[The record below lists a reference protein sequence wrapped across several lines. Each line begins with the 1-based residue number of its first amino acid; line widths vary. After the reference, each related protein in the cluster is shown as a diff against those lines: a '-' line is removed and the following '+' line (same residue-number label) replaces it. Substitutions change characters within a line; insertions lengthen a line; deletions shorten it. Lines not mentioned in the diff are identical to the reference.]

1 MTRYKVLLIVIATC
15 AWSAAASAHATLET
29 KEAAIGGSYKAIV
42 KIGHGCEG
50 TATLKVRV
58 QIPEGVISVKPM
70 PKAGWS
76 LETTKGA
83 YAKPYK
89 YYRRELSEGVKE
101 IVWAGKLLDEHYDEF
116 VFASY
121 LTDSL
126 APGTTVYFPVT
137 QECETGA
144 HRWVE
149 IPAAGQDAHALK
161 SPAPGVRLVVAA
173 AKPAATASYKVGAL
187 VLDAP
192 WIRATPGGA
201 QVAGGYVKITNSG
214 TEADRLVGGT
224 FPVAAAVEVHEM
236 GMTDGVMKMRSLP
249 NGLEIKPG
257 TSVDLKPGGYHLMFQ
272 KLQSPLKEGQTIKG
286 TLVFEKAG
294 SVEVEYKVM
303 PIGSSGS
310 SAGGG
315 GHSHH

>member
-1 MTRYKVLLIVIATC
+1 MLPRLLIVAAACT
-15 AWSAAASAHATLET
+15 WSASAFAHATLET
-29 KEAAIGGSYKAIV
+29 KEAAVGGSYKAIV

-50 TATLKVRV
+50 SPTLKVRV

-70 PKAGWS
+70 PKAGWT

-101 IVWAGKLLDEHYDEF
+101 IVWTGTLSDEHYDEF

-126 APGTTVYFPVT
+126 APGTTAYFPVSE
-137 QECETGA
+137 ECEKGVHA
-144 HRWVE
+144 WVV
-149 IPAAGQDAHALK
+149 IPQPGQDAHALK
-161 SPAPGVRLVVAA
+161 SPAPGVRLTA
-173 AKPAATASYKVGAL
+173 AKSAASASYKVGAL

-214 TEADRLVGGT
+214 PETDRLIGGT
-224 FPVAAAVEVHEM
+224 FPLAAAVEVHEM

-249 NGLEIKPG
+249 NGLEIKAG
-257 TSVDLKPGGYHLMFQ
+257 ASVDLKPGGYHLMFQ
-272 KLQSPLKEGQTIKG
+272 QLQSPLKDGQTIKG

-303 PIGSSGS
+303 PIGSGGSG
-310 SAGGG
+310 AGGG

>member
-1 MTRYKVLLIVIATC
+1 MSRYVPLLIAAATC
-15 AWSAAASAHATLET
+15 AWSASAFAHATLET
-29 KEAAIGGSYKAIV
+29 KEAAIAGAYKAIV

-70 PKAGWS
+70 PKAGWT
-76 LETTKGA
+76 LETVTAA

-101 IVWAGKLLDEHYDEF
+101 IVWTGKLLDEHYEEF

-126 APGTTVYFPVT
+126 AAGTTVYFPVT
-137 QECETGA
+137 QECEKGA

-161 SPAPGVRLVVAA
+161 SPAPGLRLTAAA
-173 AKPAATASYKVGAL
+173 AKSAAAPSYKIGAL
-187 VLDAP
+187 VVDAP

-201 QVAGGYVKITNSG
+201 KVAGGYVKISNTG
-214 TEADRLVGGT
+214 TEPDRLVGGT
-224 FPVAAAVEVHEM
+224 FPLAAEVEVHEM

-257 TSVDLKPGGYHLMFQ
+257 ASVDLKPGGYHLMFQ
-272 KLQSPLKEGQTIKG
+272 KLQSQLKEGQTIKG

-294 SVEVEYKVM
+294 TVEVEYRVM
-303 PIGSSGS
+303 PIGSAG
-310 SAGGG
+310 AGGAG
-315 GHSHH
+315 GHGHH

>member
-1 MTRYKVLLIVIATC
+1 MLSRLLIAAATC
-15 AWSAAASAHATLET
+15 VWSASAFAHATLET
-29 KEAAIGGSYKAIV
+29 KEAAIGGAYKAIV
-42 KIGHGCEG
+42 KIGHGCES

-58 QIPEGVISVKPM
+58 QIPEGVIAVKPM
-70 PKAGWS
+70 PKAGWT
-76 LETTKGA
+76 LETVTA
-83 YAKPYK
+83 PYPKPYK

-101 IVWAGKLLDEHYDEF
+101 IVWTGKLLDEHYDEF

-126 APGTTVYFPVT
+126 AAGSTIYFPVT
-137 QECETGA
+137 QECEKGA

-161 SPAPGVRLVVAA
+161 SPAPGVRLTAAA
-173 AKPAATASYKVGAL
+173 AKSAAAPSYKIGAL
-187 VLDAP
+187 VLEAP

-201 QVAGGYVKITNSG
+201 QVAGGYVKVSNSG
-214 TEADRLVGGT
+214 TEADRLIGGT
-224 FPVAAAVEVHEM
+224 FPLAAAVEVHEM
-236 GMTDGVMKMRSLP
+236 SMTDGVMKMRSLP

-257 TSVDLKPGGYHLMFQ
+257 ASVDLKPGGYHLMFQ
-272 KLQSPLKEGQTIKG
+272 KLQSQLKDGQTIKG

-294 SVEVEYKVM
+294 TVEIEYRVL
-303 PIGSSGS
+303 PIGSS
-310 SAGGG
+310 GGG

>member
-1 MTRYKVLLIVIATC
+1 MPSRLLIAAAAC
-15 AWSAAASAHATLET
+15 AWSASAFAHATLET

-58 QIPEGVISVKPM
+58 QVPEGVISVKPM
-70 PKAGWS
+70 PKAGWT
-76 LETTKGA
+76 LETTTGA

-101 IVWAGKLLDEHYDEF
+101 IVWTGKLLDEHYDEF

-126 APGTTVYFPVT
+126 TPGTTVYFPVT
-137 QECETGA
+137 QECEKGA
-144 HRWVE
+144 YRWVE
-149 IPAAGQDAHALK
+149 IPAAGQDTHTLK
-161 SPAPGVRLVVAA
+161 SPAPGVRLTAAA
-173 AKPAATASYKVGAL
+173 AKSAAAPSYKIGAL
-187 VLDAP
+187 VLEAP

-201 QVAGGYVKITNSG
+201 QVAGGYVKISNTG
-214 TEADRLVGGT
+214 TEPDRLVGGT
-224 FPVAAAVEVHEM
+224 FPLAAAVEVHEM

-257 TSVDLKPGGYHLMFQ
+257 ASVDLKPGGYHLMFQ
-272 KLQSPLKEGQTIKG
+272 KLQSPLKEGQAIKG

-294 SVEVEYKVM
+294 PVEVEYKVM
-303 PIGSSGS
+303 PIGSSGGGV
-310 SAGGG
+310 GGG

>member
-1 MTRYKVLLIVIATC
+1 MTRYGSLLIAAATC
-15 AWSAAASAHATLET
+15 AWSASALAHATLET
-29 KEAAIGGSYKAIV
+29 REAAIGGSYKAIV
-42 KIGHGCEG
+42 KIGLGCEG

-70 PKAGWS
+70 PKAGWT
-76 LETTKGA
+76 LETSTVT

-101 IVWAGKLLDEHYDEF
+101 IVWTGKLLDEHYEEF

-126 APGTTVYFPVT
+126 APDSTIYFPVT
-137 QECETGA
+137 QECEKGA

-149 IPAAGQDAHALK
+149 IPAAGQDARALK
-161 SPAPGVRLVVAA
+161 SPAPGLRLTAA
-173 AKPAATASYKVGAL
+173 AKSAAAPTYRIGAL

-201 QVAGGYVKITNSG
+201 KVAGGYVKISNTG
-214 TEADRLVGGT
+214 TEPDRLVGGT
-224 FPVAAAVEVHEM
+224 FPFAAEVEVHEM

-249 NGLEIKPG
+249 NGLEIRPG
-257 TSVDLKPGGYHLMFQ
+257 ASVDLKPGGYHLMFQ

-294 SVEVEYKVM
+294 TVEVEYRVM
-303 PIGSSGS
+303 PIGSAGGG
-310 SAGGG
+310 AGGG

>member
-1 MTRYKVLLIVIATC
+1 MSNYLPLLMAAAAC
-15 AWSAAASAHATLET
+15 AWSASAFAHATLET
-29 KEAAIGGSYKAIV
+29 KEAAIGGAYKAIV

-70 PKAGWS
+70 PKAGWT
-76 LETTKGA
+76 LDTVAGR

-101 IVWAGKLLDEHYDEF
+101 IVWTGKLLDEHYDEF

-126 APGTTVYFPVT
+126 AANTTLYFPVT
-137 QECETGA
+137 QECEKGA
-144 HRWVE
+144 RRWVE

-161 SPAPGVRLVVAA
+161 SPAPGVHLTAAA
-173 AKPAATASYKVGAL
+173 AKSAAGSSYKVGAL
-187 VLDAP
+187 VVETP

-201 QVAGGYVKITNSG
+201 KVAGGYVKISNTG
-214 TEADRLVGGT
+214 TEPDRLIGGT
-224 FPVAAAVEVHEM
+224 FPLAADVEVHEM
-236 GMTDGVMKMRSLP
+236 GMADGVMKMRSLP

-257 TSVDLKPGGYHLMFQ
+257 ASVDLKPGGYHLMFQ
-272 KLQSPLKEGQTIKG
+272 KLRSPLKEGQIVKG
-286 TLVFEKAG
+286 TLAFEKAG
-294 SVEVEYKVM
+294 TVEVEYRVM
-303 PIGSSGS
+303 PIGSGG
-310 SAGGG
+310 AGGG

>member
-1 MTRYKVLLIVIATC
+1 MLPRLLIAAAACV
-15 AWSAAASAHATLET
+15 WSASAFAHATLET

-70 PKAGWS
+70 PKAGWT
-76 LETTKGA
+76 LETTTA
-83 YAKPYK
+83 PYAKPYK

-101 IVWAGKLLDEHYDEF
+101 IVWTGKLSDEHYDEF

-121 LTDSL
+121 LTDGL
-126 APGTTVYFPVT
+126 AAGTTVYFPVT
-137 QECETGA
+137 QECEKGA
-144 HRWVE
+144 HRWIE

-161 SPAPGVRLVVAA
+161 SPAPGVRLIAAA
-173 AKPAATASYKVGAL
+173 AKAAPTSSYKVGAL
-187 VLDAP
+187 LLEAP

-201 QVAGGYVKITNSG
+201 QVAGGYVKITNTG
-214 TEADRLVGGT
+214 AEPDRLVGGT
-224 FPVAAAVEVHEM
+224 FPLAAAVEVHEM

-257 TSVDLKPGGYHLMFQ
+257 ASVDLKPGGYHLMFQ

-286 TLVFEKAG
+286 TLAFEKAG
-294 SVEVEYKVM
+294 AVELEYKVM
-303 PIGSSGS
+303 PIGSSGGT
-310 SAGGG
+310 AGG

>member
-1 MTRYKVLLIVIATC
+1 MLSRLLIAAATC
-15 AWSAAASAHATLET
+15 VWSASAFAHATLET
-29 KEAAIGGSYKAIV
+29 KEAAIGGAYKAIV

-70 PKAGWS
+70 PKAGWT
-76 LETTKGA
+76 LETVTA
-83 YAKPYK
+83 PYAKPYK

-101 IVWAGKLLDEHYDEF
+101 IVWTGKLLDEHYDEF

-126 APGTTVYFPVT
+126 AASTTIYFPVT

-149 IPAAGQDAHALK
+149 IPAAGQDAHTLK
-161 SPAPGVRLVVAA
+161 SPAPGVRLMAA
-173 AKPAATASYKVGAL
+173 ASKSATAASYKIGAL
-187 VLDAP
+187 VLETP

-201 QVAGGYVKITNSG
+201 QVAGGYVKVTNTG
-214 TEADRLVGGT
+214 TQADRLLGGT
-224 FPVAAAVEVHEM
+224 FPLAAAVEVHEM
-236 GMTDGVMKMRSLP
+236 SMVDGVMKMRGLP

-257 TSVDLKPGGYHLMFQ
+257 ASVDLKPGGYHLMFQ
-272 KLQSPLKEGQTIKG
+272 KLQEGLKDGQTIKG

-294 SVEVEYKVM
+294 TVEIEYRVL
-303 PIGSSGS
+303 PIGSS
-310 SAGGG
+310 GGG

>member
-1 MTRYKVLLIVIATC
+1 MLPRLLIAAAAC
-15 AWSAAASAHATLET
+15 AWSASAYAHATLET
-29 KEAAIGGSYKAIV
+29 KEAAVGGSYKAIV

-70 PKAGWS
+70 PKAGWT
-76 LETTKGA
+76 LETTTGA

-101 IVWAGKLLDEHYDEF
+101 IVWTGKLLDAHYDEF

-126 APGTTVYFPVT
+126 TPGATVYFPVT

-161 SPAPGVRLVVAA
+161 SPAPGVRLIAAKSAA
-173 AKPAATASYKVGAL
+173 APSYKVGAL
-187 VLDAP
+187 VLEAP

-201 QVAGGYVKITNSG
+201 QVAGGYVKITNTG
-214 TEADRLVGGT
+214 TEPDRLVGGT

-236 GMTDGVMKMRSLP
+236 AMTDGVMKMRGLP

-257 TSVDLKPGGYHLMFQ
+257 ASVDLKPGGYHLMFQ
-272 KLQSPLKEGQTIKG
+272 KLQNPLKEGQTVKG
-286 TLVFEKAG
+286 TLAFEKAG

-303 PIGSSGS
+303 PIGSGGS
-310 SAGGG
+310 GGG

>member
-1 MTRYKVLLIVIATC
+1 MTRFAILLAAAATC
-15 AWSAAASAHATLET
+15 AWSASAFAHATLET
-29 KEAAIGGSYKAIV
+29 KEAAIGGAYKAIV
-42 KIGHGCEG
+42 KIGHGCES
-50 TATLKVRV
+50 TATLKIRV

-70 PKAGWS
+70 PKAGWT
-76 LETTKGA
+76 LETATGR
-83 YAKPYK
+83 YAKSYK

-101 IVWAGKLLDEHYDEF
+101 IVWTGKLPDEHYDEF

-126 APGTTVYFPVT
+126 AAGSTIYFPVT
-137 QECETGA
+137 QECEKGA
-144 HRWVE
+144 HRWVD

-161 SPAPGVRLVVAA
+161 APAPGLRLTAAA
-173 AKPAATASYKVGAL
+173 AKSAAAPSYKIGAL
-187 VLDAP
+187 VLEAP

-201 QVAGGYVKITNSG
+201 QVAGGYVKISNTG
-214 TEADRLVGGT
+214 TDTDRLVGGT
-224 FPVAAAVEVHEM
+224 FPLAAAVEVHEM

-257 TSVDLKPGGYHLMFQ
+257 ASVDLKPGGYHLMFQ
-272 KLQSPLKEGQTIKG
+272 KLQSQLNDGQTVKG

-294 SVEVEYKVM
+294 SVEIEYRVM
-303 PIGSSGS
+303 PIGSAG
-310 SAGGG
+310 AGGG